1 MSALEAR
8 LGSEAMMGWPMRCI
22 AIAVVVGVLMA
33 LPFPSGCMK
42 RESVLSEDVRVEVV
56 AQGLQIPWAI
66 DFAPD
71 GRIFVTERPGRIR
84 VVREGVLQPEP
95 WAQLPVAH
103 EGEGGLLGLA
113 LDPNFAQNG
122 FVYVYYTYRE
132 GNRLWNRVV
141 RLVER
146 DGRGADPVVLLD
158 RIPGSTIHDGG
169 RIKFGPDGKLYI
181 TTGDANNPP
190 LAQDVTS
197 LAGKILRLNPDGT
210 IPEDNPFSASPVW
223 SYGHRNPQG
232 LAWHPVTGALFS
244 TEHGPSGVPPNC
256 CHDEVNVIEPGR
268 NYGWPRVFGI
278 ARDARF
284 VDPILESGMDT
295 WAPSGATFY
304 AGDRLPEPWRG
315 RLLFAALRGQH
326 LHRVTLQQP
335 DFRRVEH
342 TEKLFVGA
350 FGRLRDVVQGPD
362 GFLYVTT
369 SNRDGRGLPRAG
381 DDRLLRIVPAQGSP

>member
-1 MSALEAR
+1 MRPWVRWFAL
-8 LGSEAMMGWPMRCI
+8 
-22 AIAVVVGVLMA
+22 VVAWGELVA
-33 LPFPSGCMK
+33 LPPSSGCRK
-42 RESVLSEDVRVEVV
+42 RESVPPEDVRIEVV
-56 AQGLQIPWAI
+56 AQGLQVPWAI

-71 GRIFVTERPGRIR
+71 GRIFLTERPGRIR
-84 VVREGVLQPEP
+84 VIREGELHPEP

-141 RLVER
+141 RLTER
-146 DGRGADPVVLLD
+146 EGRGADPFVLLD
-158 RIPGSTIHDGG
+158 RIPGSVIHDGG

-181 TTGDANNPP
+181 TTGDANAPSS
-190 LAQDVTS
+190 AQEVTS
-197 LAGKILRLNPDGT
+197 LAGKILRLNPDGS
-210 IPEDNPFSASPVW
+210 IPADNPFPNSPVW

-232 LAWHPVTGALFS
+232 LAWHPITGALFS
-244 TEHGPSGVPPNC
+244 TEHGPSGLPPNC

-278 ARDARF
+278 ARDPQF
-284 VDPILESGMDT
+284 VDPILESGLDT

-304 AGDRLPEPWRG
+304 STDRLPEEWRG
-315 RLLFAALRGQH
+315 RLFFAALRGQH
-326 LHRVTLQQP
+326 LQRVTLRAP
-335 DFRRVEH
+335 DFRSVERA
-342 TEKLFVGA
+342 EKLFVGD

-381 DDRLLRIVPAQGSP
+381 DDRVLRIVPAR